1 MAKHNATKCTQKPTM
16 YFGISGVHHNIYI
29 EAYHMLLTVKAL
41 VLQTKLQH
49 AASTL
54 SSQI

>member
-1 MAKHNATKCTQKPTM
+1 MKSGMHTKTDNIFWQKWVMSYNTKN
-16 YFGISGVHHNIYI
+16 F
-29 EAYHMLLTVKAL
+29 EAYHILLKVKAL
-41 VLQTKLQH
+41 VSQTKLQH